1 MKSKNKN
8 TGKVEFKDWQENQV
22 SSLTYFY
29 IAKYLGTLLG
39 GNSAKVTFFY
49 ENGNV
54 KELFGPDGDVYHFAK
69 KIIFQKKKVIIVI
82 IAIIAIIVKKV
93 KIIYLTMIKK
103 VLVINQ

>member
-1 MKSKNKN
+1 MRITQKNYSIVKNKN

-29 IAKYLGTLLG
+29 ITKYLGTLLG

-69 KIIFQKKKVIIVI
+69 KIIFRKKMKELNL
-82 IAIIAIIVKKV
+82 KC
-93 KIIYLTMIKK
+93 
-103 VLVINQ
+103 